1 MSIRSFFCLGLLLV
15 LPVLT
20 HAQQAMEMYI
30 PIGASVG
37 VSNTS
42 TIIGKIA
49 TVDQQNKTFTVND
62 ASGAL
67 TIAVP
72 DKTTVWLDR
81 SKTGG
86 TNQVGSVTDLKA
98 DLTVEVKYQ
107 EASRGPSL
115 TAEWIKIEMQSH

>member
-15 LPVLT
+15 LPTLT

-30 PIGASVG
+30 PIGASIG
-37 VSNTS
+37 VSNIS
-42 TIIGKIA
+42 SIIGKVA

-62 ASGAL
+62 ASGSL

-72 DKTTVWLDR
+72 DKTTVWLDL
-81 SKTGG
+81 SKAGG
-86 TNQVGSVTDLKA
+86 TNKMGSTTDLKP

-107 EASRGPSL
+107 EAVRGPSL
-115 TAEWIKIEMQSH
+115 TAEWIKIEIPR